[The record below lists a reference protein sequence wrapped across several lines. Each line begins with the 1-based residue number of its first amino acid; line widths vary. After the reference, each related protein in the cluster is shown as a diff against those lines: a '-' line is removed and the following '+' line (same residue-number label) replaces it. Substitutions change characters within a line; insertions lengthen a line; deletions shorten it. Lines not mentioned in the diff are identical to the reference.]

1 MFEKRVEK
9 SIEWITE
16 NEDSFQNYIA
26 NQDDHDF
33 HERTITDG
41 LYKKVF
47 FCWVF
52 QITNF
57 FNEQTGPVNL
67 RLVLDPRHVDVSDCS
82 ID

>member
-47 FCWVF
+47 FAGF
-52 QITNF
+52 FKLPIFSTNK
-57 FNEQTGPVNL
+57 QVQL
-67 RLVLDPRHVDVSDCS
+67 IYVLYWIQDMSM
-82 ID
+82 